1 VLVAFRLG
9 VPFTVRL
16 SVLARRSDLDQRLA
30 AGGDPRSDPALE
42 LRATQLCNVRA
53 RRAIATRLRGMI
65 DAARSGSD
73 GPLGIGRVAQSEV
86 LAEADALTDLAIRL
100 VAKRPVNPMG
110 VALAKVLVSDADSP
124 LRVGAEPGTLHTVVR
139 LATAALDV
147 SPAQGDVVTGE
158 A

>member
-1 VLVAFRLG
+1 VLVVFLLS

-30 AGGDPRSDPALE
+30 GGGDPRSDPALE
-42 LRATQLCNVRA
+42 LRATKLCSLRA

-65 DAARSGSD
+65 DAARSGSE
-73 GPLGIGRVAQSEV
+73 GPLGIGRVAQREV

-100 VAKRPVNPMG
+100 VATRPVNPMG
-110 VALAKVLVSDADSP
+110 VALAKVLVSGTNSS
-124 LRVGAEPGTLHTVVR
+124 LRVGAAPGTLHAVVR

-147 SPAQGDVVTGE
+147 APAKGDVVTGE

>member
-1 VLVAFRLG
+1 MFPLS
-9 VPFTVRL
+9 VPLTVRL

-42 LRATQLCNVRA
+42 LRATQLCKVRA
-53 RRAIATRLRGMI
+53 RRAIATRLRRII
-65 DAARSGSD
+65 DAARNGSD
-73 GPLGIGRVAQSEV
+73 GPLGIGPVAQSEV

-100 VAKRPVNPMG
+100 VATRPVNPMG
-110 VALAKVLVSDADSP
+110 VALAKVLVSDPDSP
-124 LRVGAEPGTLHTVVR
+124 LRVGAEPATLYTVVR

-147 SPAQGDVVTGE
+147 SPSQGGAVTGE

>member
-1 VLVAFRLG
+1 MFRPS
-9 VPFTVRL
+9 VPFAVRL

-30 AGGDPRSDPALE
+30 AGPDPRSDLALE
-42 LRATQLCNVRA
+42 LRATQLCSMRT

-73 GPLGIGRVAQSEV
+73 GPLGIGRVAHSEV
-86 LAEADALTDLAIRL
+86 LAEAEALTDLAIRL
-100 VAKRPVNPMG
+100 VATRPVNPMG

-124 LRVGAEPGTLHTVVR
+124 LRVGAEPGTLYTIVR

-147 SPAQGDVVTGE
+147 SPFHGGAVTGE